1 MSILGEVASYEN
13 VRLAKSNPPKTHE
26 FVFVLNNPPGGG
38 LEGFGTSFFT
48 ALATISTEAVDI
60 EPFEVQV
67 EEFQTS
73 SVTMPYVEGIDHNS
87 ITVTLVEQ
95 TGYPVINMLTTWR
108 DAIFNS
114 GEGFGGV
121 VTNPQLKDTVNPYSE
136 YVRDAQLQFTP
147 TQETSVPFTDID
159 IPNPGGLFQ
168 IQMNDIFPES
178 IQEFN
183 MDYSDDGEAIKYQVD
198 FAVRTIDIGFIGT

>member
-1 MSILGEVASYEN
+1 MPILGEVASYDN
-13 VRLAKSNPPKTHE
+13 VRLAKTNPPKTHE
-26 FVFVLNNPPGGG
+26 FVFVLNNPPSGAGGQVGSG
-38 LEGFGTSFFT
+38 LFT
-48 ALATISTEAVDI
+48 ALATLSTEAVDI

-73 SVTMPYVEGIDHNS
+73 SVTMPYVEGIDHNP

-95 TGYPVINMLTTWR
+95 TGYPVINMLKTWK

-114 GEGFGGV
+114 GEGFSGQV
-121 VTNPQLKDTVNPYSE
+121 VNPQLKDTVNPYSE

-147 TQETSVPFTDID
+147 TQETSIPFADID
-159 IPNPGGLFQ
+159 VPNPGGVFQ
-168 IQMNDIFPES
+168 IQMNDIFPSS

-183 MDYSDDGEAIKYQVD
+183 MDYSDEGEAIKYQVE
-198 FAVRTIDIGFIGT
+198 FEVRTIDVGILGT